1 MYHRLILTSLIF
13 LVMVIAQGCGLP
25 GRWETESIKP
35 LEAQNTLK
43 FLSDEFFTDQF
54 DSATL
59 TISPDNRYRTEI
71 VFGNSELR
79 RSGKWKEAGKIICFE
94 DDRGYRREF
103 DYQLKHWDNTLVI
116 IENIYGIPVSLSFKR
131 TGLPNR

>member
-1 MYHRLILTSLIF
+1 MYQRLILTSLLF
-13 LVMVIAQGCGLP
+13 LVLVIAQGCGLP

-35 LEAQNTLK
+35 QAAQDTFL

-71 VFGNSELR
+71 VFGKSELR
-79 RSGKWKEAGKIICFE
+79 RSGKWKEENKMIYFE

-103 DYQLKHWDNTLVI
+103 NYELKHWDNTLVI
-116 IENIYGIPVSLSFKR
+116 IENMYGIPISLSFKR
-131 TGLPNR
+131 IGLPNR